1 MLETM
6 TPLYHQQ
13 ASQLFQIVMAHLDAE
28 TEQPLTLLQL
38 SYAEEEDVTEAITI
52 PMHHLKAEVEG
63 FRHEET
69 EMHLR
74 SRCCGLLEVQDKN
87 TDEQRHASSTSPC
100 IGFLHRTV
108 VEFLRLESNWTSIVN
123 LTTGTPFDPH
133 VSLLSSSLYL
143 LKTGK
148 HPALQ

>member
-6 TPLYHQQ
+6 TPLYRQQ